1 MKTDLQIGT
10 GEHNDRGKYGIM
22 DREGIPH
29 PAQGW
34 DVSQWCHKDDTG
46 TGSCRMSRSIA
57 NGEVRE
63 KTLGQNKQQDH
74 VQNHN
79 SMQGSSFWS
88 WRLVYRW

>member
-22 DREGIPH
+22 DREGISH

-63 KTLGQNKQQDH
+63 KT
-74 VQNHN
+74 
-79 SMQGSSFWS
+79 
-88 WRLVYRW
+88 